1 MDFFK
6 VNKGGKLVV
15 PVFFPP
21 AKYSLFFLLF
31 FPFLSDKI
39 CKQEHIRVPLVA

>member
-21 AKYSLFFLLF
+21 AKYSLFSCYFFLF
-31 FPFLSDKI
+31 FQIKFVNKNT
-39 CKQEHIRVPLVA
+39 